1 MKEIF
6 EWKELE
12 QDLLTYISKI
22 PTGCIEVSRNLR
34 EKNFLEASKDIND
47 LVEGID
53 WIIKVNNYT
62 RVKNIAFPINIKRVL
77 EIWKDF
83 NEYLND
89 EEYENA
95 ADLLEYEFIEE
106 FNLSND

>member
-22 PTGCIEVSRNLR
+22 PTGCIEISRNLR
-34 EKNFLEASKDIND
+34 EKNFVKASKDIND

-53 WIIKVNNYT
+53 WIIKVNNYA
-62 RVKNIAFPINIKRVL
+62 RVKNIPFPINIKRVL

-83 NEYLND
+83 NEYLNV

-106 FNLSND
+106 FK